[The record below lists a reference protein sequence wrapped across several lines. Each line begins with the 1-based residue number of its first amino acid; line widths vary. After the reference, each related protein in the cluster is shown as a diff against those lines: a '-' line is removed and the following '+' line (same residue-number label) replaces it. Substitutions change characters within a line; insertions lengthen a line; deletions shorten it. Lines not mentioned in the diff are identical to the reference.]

1 MAGQLKR
8 KQIEFNSILKEKDS
22 HIKLV
27 TDIASKSSSVTAQLN
42 VENLKLRR
50 DTKNALQEKDIAQA
64 QALTDIK
71 KQANATCGGN
81 ACSSYPS
88 FMCFTE
94 YTFCGQTAHT

>member
-27 TDIASKSSSVTAQLN
+27 TDIVSKSSSVTAQLN
-42 VENLKLRR
+42 VENLKLQR
-50 DTKNALQEKDIAQA
+50 DKKNALQEKDIAQA

-71 KQANATCGGN
+71 KQANAIIQEKNRNIKQGLQSEVREMEN
-81 ACSSYPS
+81 
-88 FMCFTE
+88 
-94 YTFCGQTAHT
+94 